1 MDDKRELNDILI
13 GGDDGKSSQSKKVIF
28 LIIGIVVLIIAIIAI
43 IISMLNSSTK
53 PETIV
58 LNKGKENVDIT
69 IPQDSNTLNNIPIN
83 ESEEDKFEKIVEEIK
98 SQYQQNNTTTEK
110 PQEIMPKATIP
121 VKKPERKPP
130 TTIQQSK
137 QQQKTPQQQIRVINR
152 SNNGDIATSGYY
164 LQVGA
169 FSKVP
174 NKDFIDKVNIY
185 SYRIQEIL
193 INSKVI
199 TRYLIGPYKS
209 KAEAQKDFANV
220 SRDIATPIH
229 LQIQ

>member
-13 GGDDGKSSQSKKVIF
+13 GGDDGRSNQSKKIVF
-28 LIIGIVVLIIAIIAI
+28 LIISIVVLVIAIIAI
-43 IISMLNSSTK
+43 IISMLSNEDK

-58 LNKGKENVDIT
+58 LNKGQENVGVA
-69 IPQDSNTLNNIPIN
+69 IPQDSNILNNVEIN
-83 ESEEDKFEKIVEEIK
+83 EKEEDKFERIVEEIK
-98 SQYQQNNTTTEK
+98 AQYQQNNTPIEK
-110 PQEIMPKATIP
+110 QPSAMPKATIP
-121 VKKPERKPP
+121 VKQPEKKPAAVNRQPKA
-130 TTIQQSK
+130 
-137 QQQKTPQQQIRVINR
+137 PQQQVRVVNR

-169 FSKVP
+169 FSKAP
-174 NKDFIDKVNIY
+174 NKDFIDRMNMY
-185 SYRIQEIL
+185 SYRVQEIL

-209 KAEAQKDFANV
+209 RAEAQKDYANV
-220 SRDIATPIH
+220 ARDIATPIY

>member
-13 GGDDGKSSQSKKVIF
+13 GGDDGRSNQSKKVMF
-28 LIIGIVVLIIAIIAI
+28 LIAGIVVLIIAIITI
-43 IISMLNSSTK
+43 IISMLNNNK

-58 LNKGKENVDIT
+58 LNKGQENVDIA
-69 IPQDSNTLNNIPIN
+69 IPQDSNMLNNIPIN

-98 SQYQQNNTTTEK
+98 SQYQQNSTPTEK
-110 PQEIMPKATIP
+110 SQEVSPKATIP
-121 VKKPERKPP
+121 VKKPEKIPQAVP
-130 TTIQQSK
+130 QIK
-137 QQQKTPQQQIRVINR
+137 QQKAPKQQIRVVNR

-169 FSKVP
+169 FSKAP
-174 NKDFIDKVNIY
+174 NKDFIDKIDAY
-185 SYRIQEIL
+185 GYRIQEIL

-209 KAEAQKDFANV
+209 RAEAQKDFANIA
-220 SRDIATPIH
+220 RDIATPIY

>member
-28 LIIGIVVLIIAIIAI
+28 LITGIVVLIIAIIAI
-43 IISMLNSSTK
+43 IISMLNSNTK

-58 LNKGKENVDIT
+58 LNQGKENVDIT

-98 SQYQQNNTTTEK
+98 SQYQQNNTTAEK
-110 PQEIMPKATIP
+110 PQEIIPKATIP

-130 TTIQQSK
+130 TTLQQTK
-137 QQQKTPQQQIRVINR
+137 QQKIPQQVRVINR

-169 FSKVP
+169 FSKAP